1 MINSENLYFNGNKLK
16 IVDNFLSKNDLE
28 ALQNLNINK
37 NIDKE
42 FNIFH
47 NEINNNGIIKSCI
60 NKSLL
65 ETLHKNYHSLALDLL
80 NEINP
85 EKTRLYDYSD
95 FTIIVTNKNSKFP
108 IHDDTPNKILSGVIY
123 LNPEKNNG
131 TIFYKNKKGDG
142 KQIIDWK
149 VNKGVF
155 FSRNE
160 RESWHSYEGDGKS
173 NRLVLVYNLMTNNIR
188 EVYRIEKKN
197 YFIGQLRYKL
207 NPFLYKFFNL
217 TI

>member
-1 MINSENLYFNGNKLK
+1 MKLK
-16 IVDNFLSKNDLE
+16 IVENFLENEDINELKSLKLKKIKDNEIKVYHNRIYKNGTIQSECLSNQLIERLNSYYHPRAINILNDLNRSK
-28 ALQNLNINK
+28 A
-37 NIDKE
+37 D
-42 FNIFH
+42 
-47 NEINNNGIIKSCI
+47 
-60 NKSLL
+60 
-65 ETLHKNYHSLALDLL
+65 
-80 NEINP
+80 
-85 EKTRLYDYSD
+85 LYDYSE
-95 FTIIVTNKNSKFP
+95 FHIIETGINCKFP

-188 EVYRIEKKN
+188 DVYRIEKKN